1 MESRLEIQ
9 TAQNVALAVAPA
21 GLGERILAWL
31 ADSVILAGFVWMMV
45 WLLSELEAGEAGFL
59 LGVVL
64 PVLLYHLLFEVFF
77 EGQTPGKLAMKIRV
91 ARLDGAQPTL
101 GQYALRWLLRFVDVT
116 FTSGVGAVLSI
127 AVTQRSQ
134 RLGDLAAGTTVVRR
148 RRRVRLAEVR
158 YPTAPEGYQPRFPGA
173 EDLSDADVRTLRAVL
188 VRTRIAGRRDA
199 GARRLAERA
208 KEVVEKRLGLG
219 RVAMPPQAFLVTVV
233 RDHTVLL
240 DRYADGVSG
249 ALRAEEAAP
258 PRRAV

>member
-31 ADSVILAGFVWMMV
+31 ADIVIVAGYVWMMA
-45 WLLSELEAGEAGFL
+45 WLLSELDAGTPGFI
-59 LGVVL
+59 LGIGL
-64 PVLLYHLLFEVFF
+64 PVLLYHLLFEIFF

-101 GQYALRWLLRFVDVT
+101 GQYAMRWLLRFVDVT
-116 FTSGVGAVLSI
+116 FTSGVGAVISI
-127 AVTQRSQ
+127 AVTQRAQ

-158 YPTAPEGYQPRFPGA
+158 YPTAPPGYQPTYLGA

-188 VRTRIAGRRDA
+188 VRTRLAGRRDA

-208 KEVVEKRLGLG
+208 KRAVEKRLGLD
-219 RVAMPPQAFLVTVV
+219 RQPMPPEAFLVAIV
-233 RDHTVLL
+233 RDHTFLL
-240 DRYADGVSG
+240 DRYADGEGSV
-249 ALRAEEAAP
+249 
-258 PRRAV
+258 